1 MIKFSKLFE
10 TVYEPRSGDEKNFKD
25 KHVIMK
31 IKTPYDTE
39 SQFTSNKPKA
49 KRKADYDTKD
59 DESVYEA
66 ANVHTKRA
74 DKEAVIVRA
83 VDPKTGESRAR
94 VIQRRAGEIKI
105 GEEVELDEAAE
116 YTMKQ
121 LQKKFKDGT
130 HEAMN
135 DPVPGRHVELRNT
148 KTGKRTT
155 HYVKEEW
162 YKDAN
167 GKEYPFSK
175 PFDSKSNA
183 HEFAKKNGLSKRDV
197 KSRPAGYVVE
207 KPSVKEEVELDEN
220 LGKASKKMKFW
231 FNTDPRD
238 IKARLKNSSPEF
250 QNRIATQTGK
260 LAGPAELQRRLA
272 KRITQKNEEVEQID
286 ELSKDTL
293 HSYMKKSVPD
303 FLKTKKSAEKL
314 KMTPK
319 NAGKIAKAAIK
330 LRNRAAGVNLATK
343 KMSEEV
349 EQIDEISKKTLGSY
363 IKKASQSAVER
374 RAVADRLNRRAF
386 DVDNKDSERYFD
398 ASDRAYKK
406 HKNRLAGIAKASD
419 RLAKEEFDLNEAVK
433 VGAMHLHD
441 GSSVTVTREMA
452 DVLNNVLEQLN
463 PMNRVKMEE
472 KLHTSK
478 KDFMELLK
486 FAENI

>member
-25 KHVIMK
+25 KHVIAK
-31 IKTPYDTE
+31 HKTPFESE
-39 SQFTSNKPKA
+39 SQFTSDKPKA
-49 KRKADYDTKD
+49 KRKSDYDTKD
-59 DESVYEA
+59 DEAVYEA

-83 VDPKTGESRAR
+83 VDPKTGESRSR

-207 KPSVKEEVELDEN
+207 KPSIKEEVELDEN

-272 KRITQKNEEVEQID
+272 KRITQKN
-286 ELSKDTL
+286 
-293 HSYMKKSVPD
+293 
-303 FLKTKKSAEKL
+303 
-314 KMTPK
+314 
-319 NAGKIAKAAIK
+319 
-330 LRNRAAGVNLATK
+330 
-343 KMSEEV
+343 EEV

-463 PMNRVKMEE
+463 PMNRVKMEQ